1 MGEQAAHAHR
11 SGGRSCAA
19 GAVPV
24 PVVPLRPNCSS
35 APCALHCSRGMV
47 SLYGSLLTIGTVD
60 AIEKLF
66 GHACSQVLSA

>member
-11 SGGRSCAA
+11 SGGRRCAA
-19 GAVPV
+19 GAVVVPV
-24 PVVPLRPNCSS
+24 LVVPLRPNCSS

-66 GHACSQVLSA
+66 GHACN

>member
-11 SGGRSCAA
+11 SGGRRCAA
-19 GAVPV
+19 GAV

-47 SLYGSLLTIGTVD
+47 SLYGSLLTSGTVD
-60 AIEKLF
+60 AIEKLL
-66 GHACSQVLSA
+66 GHACTQVSSA

>member
-11 SGGRSCAA
+11 SGGRRGAA
-19 GAVPV
+19 GAV

-66 GHACSQVLSA
+66 GHACN